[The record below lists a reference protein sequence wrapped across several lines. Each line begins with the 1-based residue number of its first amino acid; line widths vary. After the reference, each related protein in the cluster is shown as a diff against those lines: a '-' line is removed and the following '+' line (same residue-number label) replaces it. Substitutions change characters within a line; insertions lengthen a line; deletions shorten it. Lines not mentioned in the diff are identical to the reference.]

1 MQKCV
6 PQRPGA
12 EFVFGQIRPHLPPV
26 AAARHPRHF
35 PFVSHPTDNSQA
47 RPWASGN
54 LADASA
60 PAAFSTFLH
69 ILFFNSSQGAVAAS
83 LSLPPPPGA
92 TEMLQPPP
100 GTADT
105 PTHTPPSAPVTVAE
119 LPPPSPT
126 PRPASSP
133 PRPGRRPPTG
143 HSTGEGAASVLPSAA
158 GVRRGERE
166 EKTSGAPPHG
176 PLPAPPEPPRAPP
189 PPPAPAPPPRPGPAA
204 TAAGLGADG
213 ASVAAARQERSSR
226 AGALHPPSP
235 PHAPTHTAIK
245 ACGDRTNGGEPSHGP
260 LRNESAA
267 PPAAGAT
274 PYLPRCSFSAASE
287 HVR

>member
-100 GTADT
+100 GNRRH
-105 PTHTPPSAPVTVAE
+105 PHTHTPVRAGDGRRAAPAV
-119 LPPPSPT
+119 PYPSPGLLAS
-126 PRPASSP
+126 PARSEASHRPQHRGGSGLRAAE
-133 PRPGRRPPTG
+133 RCRRTAGR
-143 HSTGEGAASVLPSAA
+143 A
-158 GVRRGERE
+158 
-166 EKTSGAPPHG
+166 
-176 PLPAPPEPPRAPP
+176 
-189 PPPAPAPPPRPGPAA
+189 
-204 TAAGLGADG
+204 
-213 ASVAAARQERSSR
+213 
-226 AGALHPPSP
+226 
-235 PHAPTHTAIK
+235 
-245 ACGDRTNGGEPSHGP
+245 
-260 LRNESAA
+260 
-267 PPAAGAT
+267 
-274 PYLPRCSFSAASE
+274 
-287 HVR
+287 

>member
-119 LPPPSPT
+119 LPPAVPYPSPGLLAS
-126 PRPASSP
+126 PARSEASHRPQHRGGSGLRAAE
-133 PRPGRRPPTG
+133 RCRRTAGR
-143 HSTGEGAASVLPSAA
+143 A
-158 GVRRGERE
+158 
-166 EKTSGAPPHG
+166 
-176 PLPAPPEPPRAPP
+176 
-189 PPPAPAPPPRPGPAA
+189 
-204 TAAGLGADG
+204 
-213 ASVAAARQERSSR
+213 
-226 AGALHPPSP
+226 
-235 PHAPTHTAIK
+235 
-245 ACGDRTNGGEPSHGP
+245 
-260 LRNESAA
+260 
-267 PPAAGAT
+267 
-274 PYLPRCSFSAASE
+274 
-287 HVR
+287 